1 MDMNRSTS
9 LMLRAGIYVGLAVS
23 LIGLIMS
30 MSDMG
35 DRVLWLG
42 MLILILSPFLGIVVT
57 MVSLVIQKDWRWAA
71 VAAAL
76 ICITATGALLSI

>member
-23 LIGLIMS
+23 LVGLIMS

-71 VAAAL
+71 VAAVL